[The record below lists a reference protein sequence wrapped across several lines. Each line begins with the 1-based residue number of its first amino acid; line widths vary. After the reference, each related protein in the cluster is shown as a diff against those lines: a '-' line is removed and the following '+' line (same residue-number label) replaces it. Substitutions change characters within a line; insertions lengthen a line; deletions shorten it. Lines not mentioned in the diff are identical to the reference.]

1 MSPSSPNATSFL
13 LRLRGGPPPPSAGGE
28 SKPAAPPSAPAN
40 VVDRL
45 GKAMASKARLVHRPS
60 GAVVLVRGGAPL
72 VAIAAAALEKHL
84 PNLPIVVAQVAS
96 ILTEA
101 GELEAPPAIGG
112 LVFGGVRAEVLG
124 ALGWG
129 ELGEQVRGAP
139 ALVLAAEGAAAA
151 STLGARGLGGG
162 CFGGAALGESVQLL
176 DRGGLRPVPLA
187 ALRFEGDAP
196 RIESGSPIEPL
207 SPPVS
212 VTRAERDRLIEI
224 DGRPALEFLG
234 EHGATTGLVVVAR
247 GDGDDPHALELLT
260 IRGVDP
266 GAGAIVVSSHVAIGD
281 TVRFARA
288 TSEATREAL
297 ESLVAR
303 AQRRAHGAA
312 LRFAFYAGG
321 VGAPRPAP
329 GEPDPG
335 ARLLKRKLGATPF
348 LGLRTET
355 PWSFD
360 ERGAARTARLG
371 HVFALF
377 RAPS

>member
-1 MSPSSPNATSFL
+1 
-13 LRLRGGPPPPSAGGE
+13 
-28 SKPAAPPSAPAN
+28 
-40 VVDRL
+40 
-45 GKAMASKARLVHRPS
+45 
-60 GAVVLVRGGAPL
+60 
-72 VAIAAAALEKHL
+72 
-84 PNLPIVVAQVAS
+84 LPIVVAQVAS

-112 LVFGGVRAEVLG
+112 LVFGGLRAQVVG
-124 ALGWG
+124 ANGWE
-129 ELGEQVRGAP
+129 ELGELVRGAP

-151 STLGARGLGGG
+151 STLGAPGLGGG

-196 RIESGSPIEPL
+196 RIESGSPIDPL
-207 SPPVS
+207 SSPLL
-212 VTRAERDRLIEI
+212 VTRAEHDRLMEV
-224 DGRPALEFLG
+224 DGRPALELLG
-234 EHGATTGLVVVAR
+234 EHGATSGLVVIAR
-247 GDGDDPHALELLT
+247 GEGDDPHALELLT

-266 GAGAIVVSSHVAIGD
+266 RVGAVVVSSPIAIGD

-288 TSEATREAL
+288 TSEGTRDAL
-297 ESLVAR
+297 ESVVAR
-303 AQRRAHGAA
+303 AQRRAHGAS

-335 ARLLKRKLGATPF
+335 ARQLKRKLGATPF

-360 ERGAARTARLG
+360 AQGAARAARLG